1 MSKIIP
7 LGDRILVKR
16 RKIGDKIGDGT
27 LHAAEETS
35 ERLTDLADVTYI
47 PEHSF
52 ADAAL
57 LENAEEIITA
67 QTNKA
72 KEGDSNALNALL
84 QFNHFL
90 KIKSIQPGDGVM
102 ISKYVGT
109 DFLEKGSNQVLT
121 LVKGEDIIGVISE

>member
-1 MSKIIP
+1 MKIIP

-16 RKIGDKIGDGT
+16 RTIGDKLGSGI
-27 LHAAEETS
+27 LHAADETKD
-35 ERLTDLADVTYI
+35 RTTDLADVTYI

-52 ADAAL
+52 ADKAL
-57 LENAEEIITA
+57 LENSENIINS
-67 QTNKA
+67 QTEKA
-72 KEGDSNALNALL
+72 KEGDSKALTALL